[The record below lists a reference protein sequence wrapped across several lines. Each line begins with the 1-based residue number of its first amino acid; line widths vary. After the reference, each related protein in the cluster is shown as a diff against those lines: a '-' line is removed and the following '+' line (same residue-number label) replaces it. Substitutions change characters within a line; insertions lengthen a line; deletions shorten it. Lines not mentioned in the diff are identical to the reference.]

1 MHVKW
6 ISFIQNFIFIFKHKL
21 EKFNR
26 VIDALS
32 QKITCLVNLLA
43 KIIRFD
49 YLKELYPND
58 KDFLKIL

>member
-58 KDFLKIL
+58 KDFIKIL